1 MFTFTRALVLIISA
15 VSLYGFYNRDFFE
28 RYLFDLAAVRGK
40 RDWVRLLS
48 SGFLHVGVGHLF
60 FNMYSFY
67 SFATA
72 LEKVYSPL
80 LVAAVFFL
88 SVLGGNL
95 FSLVVNRKKTDWR
108 AVGASGGVCGILY
121 AYIFL
126 MEGGSIR
133 IMFLPVDIPVH
144 IYAVAFLLVSYI
156 LMKREVG
163 NIGHDAHIGGAVT
176 GTLSAIVIIPWV
188 ILEEWYIMLAMFAP
202 IAALMIFDG
211 IRERRKSIS

>member
-1 MFTFTRALVLIISA
+1 MFTFTLALVLIISA

-88 SVLGGNL
+88 SVFGGNL

-133 IMFLPVDIPVH
+133 IMFLHLDIPVH

-163 NIGHDAHIGGAVT
+163 NIDHDAHIGGAVT

>member
-1 MFTFTRALVLIISA
+1 MFTFTLALVLIISA